1 MKKSVLKYTNNFKKI
16 VLKYPNNHCLFST
29 KVLNK
34 MLLVLTGRP
43 ASGIKIG
50 GVVPS
55 GLGIII
61 RVGGFLVQ
69 TPLCAWLGLGTQPR
83 SEAPTGLGVEITK
96 PQ

>member
-1 MKKSVLKYTNNFKKI
+1 
-16 VLKYPNNHCLFST
+16 
-29 KVLNK
+29 

-96 PQ
+96 PQWLTSAEWGCLLVSGPKLAVGQPNSS